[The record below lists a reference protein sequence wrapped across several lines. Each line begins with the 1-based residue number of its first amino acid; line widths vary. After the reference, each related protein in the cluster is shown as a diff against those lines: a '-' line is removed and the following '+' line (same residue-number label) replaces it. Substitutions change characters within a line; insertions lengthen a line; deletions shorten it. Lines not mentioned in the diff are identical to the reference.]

1 VTPEWALIARHDVD
15 NRGYVVVL
23 AASDALTAAD
33 ARGGPVL
40 DVGAGT
46 GRVAL
51 HLAAQ
56 GYPVVALDTE
66 PALLAAL
73 EHRAGGLPVETVVG
87 DARALDLGR
96 RFGLIIAP
104 MQTVQLLGG
113 PDGRAAF
120 LAGAREHLLPDG
132 LLASAIAHPLEGF
145 DTSEVQPPAPDLG
158 EAGDVQLISRPIAI
172 REAPDHVLL
181 VRERE
186 AIARDG
192 TRTLERDETRL
203 DRLAPETFAAEG
215 AAAGL
220 REEPSLEIPAT
231 DEYIA
236 ATVVMLRA

>member
-1 VTPEWALIARHDVD
+1 VTPEEALIAWHDVENGAYD
-15 NRGYVVVL
+15 VDLEVWEAL
-23 AASDALTAAD
+23 AAAHA
-33 ARGGPVL
+33 GGEPVL

-56 GYPVVALDTE
+56 GHPVVALDTE
-66 PALLAAL
+66 EVLLAAL
-73 EHRAGGLPVETVVG
+73 AHRAEGLPVETVVG
-87 DARALDLGR
+87 DARAIALGR

-113 PDGRAAF
+113 AQGRAAF
-120 LAGAREHLLPDG
+120 LAGAREHLLPGG
-132 LLASAIAHPLEGF
+132 LVASAIAHPLEGF
-145 DTSEVQPPAPDLG
+145 DVSEVQPPEPDLG

-172 REAPDHVLL
+172 REARDHVLL

-186 AIARDG
+186 AIERDG
-192 TRTLERDETRL
+192 TRTLERDEIRL
-203 DRLAPETFAAEG
+203 DRLPPATFAAEG

-220 REEPSLEIPAT
+220 REEAPLEIPAT

-236 ATVVMLRA
+236 STVVMLRA